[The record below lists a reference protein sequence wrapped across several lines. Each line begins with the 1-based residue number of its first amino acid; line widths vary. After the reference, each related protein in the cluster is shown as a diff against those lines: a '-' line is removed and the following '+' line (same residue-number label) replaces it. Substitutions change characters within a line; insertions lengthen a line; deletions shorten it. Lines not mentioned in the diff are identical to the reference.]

1 MKKSIAKLF
10 GILAISGVVL
20 TSCSSSD
27 DDEPT
32 SSFQLVPS
40 NFKGDINDGQVIL
53 NASTVYTLTG
63 RLVVNEGAELVIPA
77 GTVIEAT
84 GGTSS
89 YIAVAQ
95 GGKISINGTSTNPVV
110 MTASQKEPGAWGGL
124 VVCGKAPINKG
135 ETATAEV
142 SVLTYGGNVA
152 NDNSGVIRYL
162 RVEYSGAAFNSEK
175 EFNGVSFF
183 GVGSGT
189 TVEYV
194 QVHEGSDDGFE
205 FFGGT
210 VNTKYLVS
218 TSNEDDQFDW
228 TEGWSGTNENWFGKL
243 GLGRGNRGIEADNN
257 SSNHVATPISNPSIK
272 NLTLIGL
279 GDQGTESQAIKLRVG
294 TKAVFDNVVLN
305 NFLIGF
311 DVQHDESISYIADG
325 TLKATNVKFDNIITL
340 KAKYNPA
347 SLTEIYAENSSATGA
362 GNGTSVPAWAQ
373 GWTVGL

>member
-142 SVLTYGGNVA
+142 SDLTYGGNVA

-218 TSNEDDQFDW
+218 TSNEDDQIRLD
-228 TEGWSGTNENWFGKL
+228 
-243 GLGRGNRGIEADNN
+243 
-257 SSNHVATPISNPSIK
+257 
-272 NLTLIGL
+272 
-279 GDQGTESQAIKLRVG
+279 
-294 TKAVFDNVVLN
+294 
-305 NFLIGF
+305 
-311 DVQHDESISYIADG
+311 
-325 TLKATNVKFDNIITL
+325 
-340 KAKYNPA
+340 
-347 SLTEIYAENSSATGA
+347 
-362 GNGTSVPAWAQ
+362 
-373 GWTVGL
+373 